1 MEFAPPAS
9 SVCQVLVAEPVTA
22 PSDSCSVG
30 SRLKGAE
37 AFRNWGFCRVT
48 VQGTGREAWPAGT
61 DDQACVAASAGCRG
75 TAVCMRVSAARPS
88 RALGGELWPAETD
101 GQVCVAASAGR
112 LMLVEVLRAG
122 PSAGGLSTALCER
135 EAACR
140 ADQDVCGRPQWGL
153 SQSDCPGIHRPM
165 QHPCCLCV
173 ECCCVCLLPLSP
185 SYPGRLR
192 PSIKTRLSSEMGMAH
207 PGSGPKLSRGPDLVI
222 ISC

>member
-61 DDQACVAASAGCRG
+61 DDQACVAASAGCRGTAVCIRVSAGSLSRALRGRRGLQGQTTKPVAASAGCRG

-173 ECCCVCLLPLSP
+173 
-185 SYPGRLR
+185 
-192 PSIKTRLSSEMGMAH
+192 
-207 PGSGPKLSRGPDLVI
+207 
-222 ISC
+222 